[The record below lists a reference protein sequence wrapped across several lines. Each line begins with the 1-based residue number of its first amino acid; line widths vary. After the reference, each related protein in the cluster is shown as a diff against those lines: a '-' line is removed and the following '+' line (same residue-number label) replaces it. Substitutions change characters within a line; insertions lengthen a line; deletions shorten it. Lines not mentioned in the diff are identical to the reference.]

1 MTSYN
6 ICLRNV
12 SCDPHFT
19 DKVTKAWRC
28 MIPCIRFSSVTQLC
42 LTFCNPMDARQA
54 SLSITNPQS
63 LLKLMSI
70 ELLMPSN
77 HLILCHPP
85 FLLPSIFPSIRVF
98 SNESV
103 LCIRWPKYWS
113 FSFSPSNEYSGLISF
128 RIDWFDLL
136 AVQKLSRVFSSTTVQ
151 RCQFSGAQHFLL
163 SSSHIHT

>member
-42 LTFCNPMDARQA
+42 LTFCNPMDARQT

-77 HLILCHPP
+77 HLILCHA
-85 FLLPSIFPSIRVF
+85 LLLLSSIFPGIRVF
-98 SNESV
+98 SNELAVSGGQSVNASMSASV
-103 LCIRWPKYWS
+103 LPVNIQ
-113 FSFSPSNEYSGLISF
+113 G
-128 RIDWFDLL
+128 WFPLGSTDVVSLL
-136 AVQKLSRVFSSTTVQ
+136 SMGLSRVFSNTTVEKHQ
-151 RCQFSGAQHFLL
+151 
-163 SSSHIHT
+163 SSVLNLYGPTHICT